1 MQGAPQRD
9 LHGRVSRE
17 VGRGHGEPNSL
28 PAPASFSQP
37 AQFFL
42 RLWEEC
48 NTDAALGEWAA
59 RSPLL
64 PPLAD
69 FNAAAPQETV
79 FGAVLALYREL
90 ATRGEDML
98 VQLVCSEV
106 EGGLRAHRLASTTAG
121 QVSFLSLSFTR
132 RSLTARSHRPDAGGL
147 DFALSQTLLA
157 PIGVLSA
164 HLTLLRVTLPRPAF
178 TLLYRRTAQRLA
190 EHIMHH
196 QIMYRGHLSLA
207 DGKLARAECEL
218 WVETCYSAVEGSL
231 GGGRQR
237 ILAPWSKVLQ
247 AGRLIALEGD
257 AWDKIMRVTFGS
269 DSDSK
274 WEEIIL
280 ELVGV
285 SELGRDEVGAIL
297 KRRGD

>member
-1 MQGAPQRD
+1 M
-9 LHGRVSRE
+9 
-17 VGRGHGEPNSL
+17 
-28 PAPASFSQP
+28 
-37 AQFFL
+37 
-42 RLWEEC
+42 
-48 NTDAALGEWAA
+48 
-59 RSPLL
+59 
-64 PPLAD
+64 
-69 FNAAAPQETV
+69 
-79 FGAVLALYREL
+79 
-90 ATRGEDML
+90 
-98 VQLVCSEV
+98 
-106 EGGLRAHRLASTTAG
+106 RAH
-121 QVSFLSLSFTR
+121 FLTLFYPR
-132 RSLTARSHRPDAGGL
+132 HSLTARARSHRPDAGGEL
-147 DFALSQTLLA
+147 EFALSQTLLA
-157 PIGVLSA
+157 PIGLLSA

-196 QIMYRGHLSLA
+196 QIMYRGQLSLA

-247 AGRLIALEGD
+247 AGRLVALEGD

-274 WEEIIL
+274 WEETIL